1 MNIKK
6 NFVEIIAFLEANQD
20 KKIKSILEE
29 VKTLCSA
36 KSSGGSEI
44 GTTFLKDENDNT
56 IAIFCYYFK
65 KWMPLGQVEFGQKVN
80 TASGYN
86 TMCKEGVSNW
96 TKQQR
101 QASQEK
107 ENLLTQLSEGTI
119 TVEDLPRL
127 QAEIEE
133 RRKVI
138 VTPKDATYHFET
150 AESVLAFIKE
160 QEAHLA

>member
-6 NFVEIIAFLEANQD
+6 NFVEVIAFLEANQD
-20 KKIKSILEE
+20 KKIKTVLDE
-29 VKTLCSA
+29 VKALCSA

-44 GTTFLKDENDNT
+44 GTTFLKDEEGHT
-56 IAIFCYYFK
+56 VAVFCYYFK
-65 KWMPLGQVEFGQKVN
+65 KWMPLGQVEFGQKAG
-80 TASGYN
+80 TASGFN

-101 QASQEK
+101 MASQEK
-107 ENLLTQLSEGTI
+107 EALLSQLSEGSI

-138 VTPKDATYHFET
+138 VEAKDSTYHFES
-150 AESVLAFIKE
+150 AEKVLAFIAE
-160 QEAHLA
+160 TDNGLV